1 MITPLVISAALCAIC
16 FALVGWT
23 TPMCV
28 ALGLA
33 LAFVALPLAGRPAPP
48 A

>member
-1 MITPLVISAALCAIC
+1 MITPPVMYAALCAIC

-28 ALGLA
+28 ALALA
-33 LAFVALPLAGRPAPP
+33 LCFVVLPLAGRPMPP